1 MAFSWL
7 LEFVSQGEDLVLTSL
22 GVPTFNLL
30 HITEL
35 VVTLTRQVK
44 KMDDLHLD
52 PWQRSGRPTT

>member
-7 LEFVSQGEDLVLTSL
+7 LEFVSQGEDLVLNSL

-52 PWQRSGRPTT
+52 PWQRSGRLTT